1 MGSRSCFSA
10 FGLLLIAFQF
20 ITVMGANLPSNKC
33 GPNVAA
39 TDRDLINFALNLE
52 FLEAE
57 FYLFGALGKG
67 LDNIEPS
74 FAQGG
79 PPPVGGQVANL
90 DPKTRRIIEEFAY
103 QEIGHI
109 RAIVK
114 AEGGFQR
121 PLLNISKE
129 VFATIVNQAM
139 NTTLS
144 PPLNPYANSVNYILA
159 SYIIPY
165 VGLVGYVGTIPNLV
179 RRDSR
184 ALVASLLGVEGGQDA
199 VFRTLLYERAPNET
213 VHPYRFTVAEFTNP
227 ISEFRNRLAMCGLKD
242 EGLMVP
248 LQLGAENRTTSSI
261 LSADANSLS
270 YSRTPLEI
278 LRTIYGTGDESKP
291 GGFYPNGGNGR
302 IAKSFLSRRH

>member
-1 MGSRSCFSA
+1 M
-10 FGLLLIAFQF
+10 
-20 ITVMGANLPSNKC
+20 V
-33 GPNVAA
+33 
-39 TDRDLINFALNLE
+39 LE
-52 FLEAE
+52 YLEAE

-90 DPKTRRIIEEFAY
+90 DPKTRRLIEEFAY

-114 AEGGFQR
+114 AEGGFPR

-129 VFATIVNQAM
+129 VFATIVNQAL

-144 PPLNPYANSVNYILA
+144 PPFNPYANPLNYILA

-184 ALVASLLGVEGGQDA
+184 AV
-199 VFRTLLYERAPNET
+199 RT
-213 VHPYRFTVAEFTNP
+213 
-227 ISEFRNRLAMCGLKD
+227 
-242 EGLMVP
+242 
-248 LQLGAENRTTSSI
+248 
-261 LSADANSLS
+261 
-270 YSRTPLEI
+270 
-278 LRTIYGTGDESKP
+278 
-291 GGFYPNGGNGR
+291 
-302 IAKSFLSRRH
+302 